1 MNKVILQFWEE
12 SIRGKSPI
20 QDGCSI
26 HLDSQE
32 RIKYI
37 NSIYESRKLDS
48 IPDEYER
55 IIGGEVEAYI
65 EDGLFN
71 LLKND
76 KSLRIYQHQYSN
88 LFNMN
93 ELIIKEEV

>member
-1 MNKVILQFWEE
+1 MNKVVLQFWEE

-26 HLDSQE
+26 HLDTQE
-32 RIKYI
+32 RIRYI
-37 NSIYESRKLDS
+37 NSIYDDRVLDS

-55 IIGGEVEAYI
+55 IVGGQVEAYI
-65 EDGLFN
+65 EDGLYKI
-71 LLKND
+71 LEKD
-76 KSLRIYQHQYSN
+76 KSLRIYQHQYTN

-93 ELIIKEEV
+93 ELIIKEEL

>member
-1 MNKVILQFWEE
+1 MNKVVFQFWEE
-12 SIRGKSPI
+12 SIRGKSPT

-37 NSIYESRKLDS
+37 NSIYGSRTLDS

-65 EDGLFN
+65 EDNLFK
-71 LLKND
+71 LLQRD

>member
-1 MNKVILQFWEE
+1 MNKVVLQFWEE

-20 QDGCSI
+20 EDGCSV
-26 HLDSQE
+26 HLDSPE

-37 NSIYESRKLDS
+37 NSIYVGRNESN

-55 IIGGEVEAYI
+55 IVGGEIEAYI
-65 EDGLFN
+65 EDELFK
-71 LLKND
+71 LLQND

-93 ELIIKEEV
+93 EIIIKEEV

>member
-1 MNKVILQFWEE
+1 MNKVVLQFWEE

-26 HLDSQE
+26 HLDTQE

-37 NSIYESRKLDS
+37 NSIYDGRNENN

-55 IIGGEVEAYI
+55 TVGDELVAFI
-65 EDGLFN
+65 EDSLFEK
-71 LLKND
+71 LTKD
-76 KSLRIYQHQYSN
+76 KSIRIYQHQFKN
-88 LFNMN
+88 LLNMS
-93 ELIIKEEV
+93 ELIIKETI

>member
-1 MNKVILQFWEE
+1 MNKVVLQFWEE
-12 SIRGKSPI
+12 SIRDKSSI

-26 HLDSQE
+26 HLNSEE

-37 NSIYESRKLDS
+37 NLIYCERTLDS

-55 IIGGEVEAYI
+55 IFGNELEAYV
-65 EDGLFN
+65 EDDLFK
-71 LLKND
+71 LLQND

>member
-1 MNKVILQFWEE
+1 MNKVVLQFWEE

-26 HLDSQE
+26 HLDTPE

-37 NSIYESRKLDS
+37 DSIYVSRTLDS
-48 IPDEYER
+48 RPDENER
-55 IIGGEVEAYI
+55 IVGGQVEAYV
-65 EDGLFN
+65 EDNLFK
-71 LLKND
+71 LLQND
-76 KSLRIYQHQYSN
+76 KSLRIYQHQYTN

>member
-1 MNKVILQFWEE
+1 MNKVVLQFWEE

-26 HLDSQE
+26 HLDTQE

-37 NSIYESRKLDS
+37 NSIYASRTLDS

-55 IIGGEVEAYI
+55 IVGGQVEAYI
-65 EDGLFN
+65 EDSLFK
-71 LLKND
+71 LLQND

>member
-1 MNKVILQFWEE
+1 MNKVVLQFWEE

-26 HLDSQE
+26 HLDTQE

-37 NSIYESRKLDS
+37 NSIYDNRTLNS

-55 IIGGEVEAYI
+55 IVGGQVEAYV
-65 EDGLFN
+65 EDNLFK
-71 LLKND
+71 LLQND
-76 KSLRIYQHQYSN
+76 KSLRIYQHQYTN

>member
-1 MNKVILQFWEE
+1 MNKVVLQFWEE
-12 SIRGKSPI
+12 SIRGKSSI
-20 QDGCSI
+20 QDGCSV
-26 HLDSQE
+26 HLNSEE

-37 NSIYESRKLDS
+37 NLIYFDRVLDS
-48 IPDEYER
+48 VPNEYER
-55 IIGGEVEAYI
+55 IVGGEVEAYI
-65 EDGLFN
+65 EDSLFK
-71 LLKND
+71 LLQND

>member
-1 MNKVILQFWEE
+1 MNKVVLQFWEE

-37 NSIYESRKLDS
+37 NSIYDSRILESV
-48 IPDEYER
+48 PDEYER

-65 EDGLFN
+65 EDN
-71 LLKND
+71 LYKILQND
-76 KSLRIYQHQYSN
+76 KSLRIYQNQYSN